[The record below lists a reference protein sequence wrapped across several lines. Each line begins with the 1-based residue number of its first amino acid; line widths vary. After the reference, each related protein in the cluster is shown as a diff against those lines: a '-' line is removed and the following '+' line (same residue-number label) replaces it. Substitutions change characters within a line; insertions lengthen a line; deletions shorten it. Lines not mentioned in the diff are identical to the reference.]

1 MTKKQDGWISRRG
14 QTGAAMAIDLVLDLQ
29 QGEAVQQI
37 ADELIED
44 SPYQARRAIS
54 DADVEELAQ
63 GMRTAGFQGVL
74 IVRPHGDLGLRR
86 QGQFQLVYGHRRR
99 TAWRRV
105 CRERGT
111 PCLLPVVVRTID
123 DAQLLTVGA
132 QENVQRRDLDPI
144 EEGQIVAWLE
154 RMFPSMNQAA
164 LGALLGKSSDWV
176 SVRSRVFRL
185 PDVLK
190 EALQQRPRAI
200 TQMLELSALFAV
212 QPDAAI
218 GLADQVIR
226 ENLSLDAVR
235 AAVRGY
241 ARPERA
247 GPALTAGAEQ
257 SKTAPRP
264 EQGSRS
270 ESEREGVIT
279 RARAAG
285 LSNVRGVSPSPSRN
299 ARALAHDTAS
309 REEASHSEQQPVRNV
324 APADDNDL
332 VLLEEAAVALA
343 LVASRATEL
352 PIGQRATQAL
362 AKIERALM
370 EIRRACP

>member
-14 QTGAAMAIDLVLDLQ
+14 QTDAATAIDLVLDLQ

-44 SPYQARRAIS
+44 SPYQARRAVS

-74 IVRPHGDLGLRR
+74 IVRPHGDLSLRR
-86 QGQFQLVYGHRRR
+86 QGRFQLVYGHRRR
-99 TAWRRV
+99 MAWRRV
-105 CRERGT
+105 CLEHGT

-176 SVRSRVFRL
+176 SVRSRVFRM

-190 EALQQRPRAI
+190 GALQQRPRAI
-200 TQMLELSALFAV
+200 AQMLEINTLFAV
-212 QPDAAI
+212 HPDAATA
-218 GLADQVIR
+218 LADQVIR

-241 ARPERA
+241 ARPERSGSA
-247 GPALTAGAEQ
+247 VASAAEQ
-257 SKTAPRP
+257 SKAAPTP
-264 EQGSRS
+264 EQGSTS
-270 ESEREGVIT
+270 ESRREGAIA
-279 RARAAG
+279 RARAEPPDEPAA
-285 LSNVRGVSPSPSRN
+285 RTAPSRN
-299 ARALAHDTAS
+299 SKAVSQDTAS
-309 REEASHSEQQPVRNV
+309 EGETTYADPQPARRA
-324 APADDNDL
+324 APTDDSDL
-332 VLLEEAAVALA
+332 MLLEEAAAALA

-352 PIGQRATQAL
+352 PIGQRATEAL
-362 AKIERALM
+362 AQIERALM